1 MIWDYILT
9 FLVGATVPV
18 FISWLQRKD
27 ERKKFELE
35 RKDKYKLV
43 AIEKRLEAH
52 QQAYFHWEKLISVI
66 HEKDQEKRNSLINNA
81 REFWFS
87 NCLYLEKTTRQEFLV
102 GINRVSDYQT
112 LLAIWKS
119 LPASEEKNH
128 QHQILLND
136 WESTFK
142 LGDIIQQDVELEPII
157 LQGVCK
163 KGFDNENKI

>member
-1 MIWDYILT
+1 MNVE
-9 FLVGATVPV
+9 FLFSFLAGAAVPI
-18 FISWLQRKD
+18 FINWLQRKD

-52 QQAYFHWEKLISVI
+52 QQAYFHWEKLTSVI
-66 HEKDQEKRNSLINNA
+66 HEKDDEKRATIFTDA

-102 GINRVSDYQT
+102 GINRVSNYQP

-136 WESTFK
+136 WESIFK

-157 LQGVCK
+157 LKEVSTT
-163 KGFDNENKI
+163 GFDNENKV